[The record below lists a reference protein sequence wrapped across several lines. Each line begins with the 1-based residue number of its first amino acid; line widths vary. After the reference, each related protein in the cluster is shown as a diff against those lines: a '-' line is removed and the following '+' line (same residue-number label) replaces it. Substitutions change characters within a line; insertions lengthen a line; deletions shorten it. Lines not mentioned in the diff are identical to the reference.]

1 MGFNVRFRS
10 SDCRFTLRTG
20 FVPLNVSIY
29 VSTSIYP
36 RDLLFFFFFFG
47 AGRILSLEGYPS
59 LYLHSAIPLEDIS
72 RFMIMFMYHLMRL

>member
-36 RDLLFFFFFFG
+36 RDQLFFFF
-47 AGRILSLEGYPS
+47 LELEGFFLS
-59 LYLHSAIPLEDIS
+59 RDTRLYIYIVRYLSKTFLD
-72 RFMIMFMYHLMRL
+72 L